1 MDKCFKYLI
10 LVCASIMSFACT
22 NLDDDF
28 SVVTPEGTKI
38 TITASREG
46 FEPNTRTIRESD
58 GSVEWC
64 PLDEI
69 SVFYNNGASGGSKF
83 TSQNT
88 AQTAIAEFRGR
99 LEGISAGGEDFTNG
113 KYLYGVYPYSL
124 DTKFNDGIVTISL
137 PSHQSAAD
145 GTFANGLFPTI
156 ARAQGVNLAFYN
168 ICGGIKFTVSRNDI
182 TSVSFKGN
190 NGERIAG
197 TANVTFNSTEIPIVL
212 DEEIESKNEII
223 VYAPAGG
230 TFEVGK
236 EYFIVAYPT
245 NLSSGFTMTF
255 RTSDMKEGVYTHNN
269 AVEIERSIFGVLKQK
284 DKDIT
289 SWTDITTNG
298 GGTSSGIYLGIMG
311 FNQQLYSY
319 PIGELT
325 TESKTGFDSFIDDLG
340 MKNGTLLYYSVDQAI
355 NSMQT
360 VQLPADLSTAAIV
373 TFTDGLDQG
382 SVMMNSSY
390 LDNTEYLNALNNR
403 IKNENISGIPITAFS
418 IGIRG
423 QDVADVT
430 TFRNNL
436 IKLAHSPEDYIDDN
450 DEENAT
456 ELTSMAEVNAK
467 FKKIAK
473 QLSQSNYIQTINLK
487 MPGLSN
493 GTVVRFTF
501 DNVNSATKSTL
512 YIEGTFN
519 LTTRSLENVKYVGL
533 SSTSGTTIKG
543 VVDGIFVTFTFEK
556 VHTDDNKLIEN
567 QFTSEWMYIPSNNIW
582 QINSEFDKNEN
593 SDIVTEHS
601 SVAIMLVL
609 DCSSSLADDFVK
621 AQANAKDFIST
632 LYEAVGGDN
641 GSGDGEG
648 QDSAIYSTT
657 PEDLTLA
664 IWKDGK
670 RYYLTE
676 DEYGKANLSDA
687 VIEGVTVVGGGESF
701 ILSLNDVQSSNIC
714 SVETATKLYGDI
726 MPTAEQGKIIS
737 AKCTDINNAIS
748 SFGGTQLT
756 SSLRYGY
763 YTSSTTKNS
772 DRMFTN
778 CIFLH
783 SPYYYGSLWSI
794 DYPYIR
800 GVRSTDY
807 NSAIYWT
814 DPNDLKLSVLI
825 NGERAFLSKSE
836 YDEQK
841 NEITAIEGIAV
852 IAGGE
857 KFAIHL
863 NDAQTNSISSIET
876 ATKLYGDI
884 MPTAEQGKII
894 SAKCTDINNAIS
906 SFGGTQLTSSLRY
919 GYYTSST
926 TKNSDRMFTNCIFLH
941 SPYYYGS
948 LWPIDYPYIRG
959 VTNIE

>member
-28 SVVTPEGTKI
+28 SVVTPEGTEI

-197 TANVTFNSTEIPIVL
+197 TANVTFNSSEIPIVL

-701 ILSLNDVQSSNIC
+701 IIL
-714 SVETATKLYGDI
+714 
-726 MPTAEQGKIIS
+726 
-737 AKCTDINNAIS
+737 
-748 SFGGTQLT
+748 
-756 SSLRYGY
+756 
-763 YTSSTTKNS
+763 
-772 DRMFTN
+772 
-778 CIFLH
+778 
-783 SPYYYGSLWSI
+783 
-794 DYPYIR
+794 
-800 GVRSTDY
+800 
-807 NSAIYWT
+807 
-814 DPNDLKLSVLI
+814 
-825 NGERAFLSKSE
+825 
-836 YDEQK
+836 
-841 NEITAIEGIAV
+841 
-852 IAGGE
+852 
-857 KFAIHL
+857 L

-876 ATKLYGDI
+876 AFSLYKDI
-884 MPTAEQGKII
+884 IPTANQGRII
-894 SAKCTDINNAIS
+894 SSKWSYINSAIG
-906 SFGGTQLTSSLRY
+906 SFGGSQLYSNRYYYTTETSSSSGDSMQDWVDGIY
-919 GYYTSST
+919 GITRYTS
-926 TKNSDRMFTNCIFLH
+926 CIHGPNGDLYDCTDAI
-941 SPYYYGS
+941 PYV
-948 LWPIDYPYIRG
+948 RG

>member
-1 MDKCFKYLI
+1 MGKCFKYLVI
-10 LVCASIMSFACT
+10 VCASIVSFACT
-22 NLDDDF
+22 NHEDF
-28 SVVTPEGTKI
+28 SVVTPEGAEI
-38 TITASREG
+38 TITASRED
-46 FEPNTRTIRESD
+46 FEPNTRTILEPD

-69 SVFYNNGASGGSKF
+69 SVFYSNGASGGSKF

-88 AQTAIAEFRGR
+88 EQAAIAEFRGR
-99 LEGISAGGEDFTNG
+99 LEGISAGGENFTNG

-124 DTKFNDGIVTISL
+124 DTKFNNGIITISL
-137 PSHQSAAD
+137 PSHQTAAD

-197 TANVTFNSTEIPIVL
+197 TANVTFNSSEIPTVL
-212 DEEIESKNEII
+212 EEELESKNEII

-230 TFEVGK
+230 TFEAGK
-236 EYFIVAYPT
+236 VYFIVAYPT
-245 NLSSGFTMTF
+245 KLNSGFTMTF
-255 RTSDMKEGVYTHNN
+255 HTSDMKEGVYVYNN
-269 AVEIERSIFGVLKQK
+269 AVEIERSIFGVLNQK

-298 GGTSSGIYLGIMG
+298 GGNNSGIYLGIMG

-403 IKNENISGIPITAFS
+403 IKNENISGIPITAYS

-436 IKLAHSPEDYIDDN
+436 TKLASSP
-450 DEENAT
+450 ENAT
-456 ELTSMAEVNAK
+456 EVTSMAEVNAK
-467 FKKIAK
+467 FKEIAE
-473 QLSQSNYIQTINLK
+473 QLSQSNYVQTINLK
-487 MPGLSN
+487 MPGVSN

-601 SVAIMLVL
+601 SAAIMLVL

-621 AQANAKDFIST
+621 AQDNAKDFINT

-641 GSGDGEG
+641 GSDDGKDD
-648 QDSAIYSTT
+648 DSAIYSTT
-657 PEDLTLA
+657 PKDLTLA
-664 IWKDGK
+664 IWKNGT
-670 RYYLTE
+670 RYYLTKE
-676 DEYGKANLSDA
+676 DYSKANLSDA
-687 VIEGVTVVGGGESF
+687 IIEGVAVVGGGESF
-701 ILSLNDVQSSNIC
+701 ILSLNDVQSSSLR

-748 SFGGTQLT
+748 SFGGTELRT
-756 SSLRYGY
+756 SSSSGY
-763 YTSSTTKNS
+763 YTSSTTENS
-772 DRMFTN
+772 NGYFTN
-778 CIFLH
+778 CISL
-783 SPYYYGSLWSI
+783 YYWDHYGSLWTCE
-794 DYPYIR
+794 YPHIR

-863 NDAQTNSISSIET
+863 NDAQSGYLRSVET

-906 SFGGTQLTSSLRY
+906 SFGGTKLRASSSG

-926 TKNSDRMFTNCIFLH
+926 TENSNGYFTNCIYL
-941 SPYYYGS
+941 YDLDDYGS
-948 LWPIDYPYIRG
+948 LGTCEYPYIRG

>member
-1 MDKCFKYLI
+1 MSKCFKYLVI
-10 LVCASIMSFACT
+10 ICASIMSFACT
-22 NLDDDF
+22 NLDDDL
-28 SVVTPEGTKI
+28 SVVTPKGAEI

-46 FEPNTRTIRESD
+46 FEQNTRTIRESD

-69 SVFYNNGASGGSKF
+69 SVFYSNGASGGSKF

-88 AQTAIAEFRGR
+88 EQAAIAEFRGR
-99 LEGISAGGEDFTNG
+99 LEGISAGGENFTNG

-124 DTKFNDGIVTISL
+124 DTKFNNGIITISL
-137 PSHQSAAD
+137 PSHQTAAD

-197 TANVTFNSTEIPIVL
+197 TANVTFNSSEIPTVL
-212 DEEIESKNEII
+212 EEELESKNEII

-230 TFEVGK
+230 TFEAGK
-236 EYFIVAYPT
+236 VYFIVAYPT
-245 NLSSGFTMTF
+245 KLNSGFTMTF
-255 RTSDMKEGVYTHNN
+255 HTSDMKEGVYVYNN
-269 AVEIERSIFGVLKQK
+269 AVEIERSIFGVLNQK

-298 GGTSSGIYLGIMG
+298 GGNNSGIYLGITG

-403 IKNENISGIPITAFS
+403 IKNENISGIPITAYS

-436 IKLAHSPEDYIDDN
+436 TKLASSP
-450 DEENAT
+450 ENAT
-456 ELTSMAEVNAK
+456 EVTSMAEVNAK
-467 FKKIAK
+467 FKEIAE
-473 QLSQSNYIQTINLK
+473 QLSQSNYVQTINLK
-487 MPGLSN
+487 MPGVSN

-519 LTTRSLENVKYVGL
+519 LITRSLENVKYVGL

-543 VVDGIFVTFTFEK
+543 VVDGIFVTFTFEE

-601 SVAIMLVL
+601 SAAIMLVL

-648 QDSAIYSTT
+648 HDSAIYSTT
-657 PEDLTLA
+657 PKDLTLA

-676 DEYGKANLSDA
+676 EEYGKANLSDA

-701 ILSLNDVQSSNIC
+701 IIL
-714 SVETATKLYGDI
+714 
-726 MPTAEQGKIIS
+726 
-737 AKCTDINNAIS
+737 
-748 SFGGTQLT
+748 
-756 SSLRYGY
+756 
-763 YTSSTTKNS
+763 
-772 DRMFTN
+772 
-778 CIFLH
+778 
-783 SPYYYGSLWSI
+783 
-794 DYPYIR
+794 
-800 GVRSTDY
+800 
-807 NSAIYWT
+807 
-814 DPNDLKLSVLI
+814 
-825 NGERAFLSKSE
+825 
-836 YDEQK
+836 
-841 NEITAIEGIAV
+841 
-852 IAGGE
+852 
-857 KFAIHL
+857 L

-876 ATKLYGDI
+876 AFSLYKDI
-884 MPTAEQGKII
+884 IPTANQGRII
-894 SAKCTDINNAIS
+894 SSKWSYINSAIGRCGGSQLYSNRYYYTTETSSSSGDSMQDWVDGINGVTRYTSCIHGPNGDLYDCTDAI
-906 SFGGTQLTSSLRY
+906 
-919 GYYTSST
+919 
-926 TKNSDRMFTNCIFLH
+926 
-941 SPYYYGS
+941 PYV
-948 LWPIDYPYIRG
+948 RG